1 MEHLDLMTSYNNLLH
16 LFGSIAVFNPKL
28 TDHPLSVKSG
38 EYKVDKSPYVVYF
51 QQIVYCNFVIARQLL
66 RGLEQF

>member
-16 LFGSIAVFNPKL
+16 FNPKL